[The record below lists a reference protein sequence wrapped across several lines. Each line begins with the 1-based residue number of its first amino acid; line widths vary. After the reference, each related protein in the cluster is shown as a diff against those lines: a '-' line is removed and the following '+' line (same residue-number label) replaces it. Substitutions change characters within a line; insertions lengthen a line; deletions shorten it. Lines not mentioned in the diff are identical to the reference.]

1 MAIERTLTIIK
12 PDSTAA
18 GHIGEIIAEIE
29 KAGFRILG
37 MKMVHLTRQDA
48 EAFYQVHREKPFF
61 DSLVKFMTE
70 GPVVPMALERE
81 DAISKLREIMGA
93 TDSAKAAPGTL
104 RNKFGTDIERN
115 AIHGSDAP
123 ETAAVEIAFFFGEL
137 QASG

>member
-29 KAGFRILG
+29 KASFRILA
-37 MKMVHLTRQDA
+37 MKMVRLDRQQA
-48 EAFYQVHREKPFF
+48 EAFYQVHRGKPFF

-81 DAISKLREIMGA
+81 DAISKLRKIMGA
-93 TDSAKAAPGTL
+93 TDPAKAAPGTI
-104 RNKFGTDIERN
+104 RAKFGTNIERN

-123 ETAAVEIAFFFGEL
+123 ETAAVEIAFFFGERL
-137 QASG
+137 ASG